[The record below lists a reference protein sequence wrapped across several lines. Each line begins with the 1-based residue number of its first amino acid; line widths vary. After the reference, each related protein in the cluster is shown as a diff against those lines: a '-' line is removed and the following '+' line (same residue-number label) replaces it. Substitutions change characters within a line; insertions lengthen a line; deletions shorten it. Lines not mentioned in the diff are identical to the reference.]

1 MLLKRKAQTMKDTL
15 RRIFTNWRILLMLF
29 LLVIAVIAIS
39 PRPGREGLAIRSI
52 DANSS
57 AALAG
62 MESPKPSAQPVSRER
77 ILSVNNQPVAAL
89 EDYNRITAA
98 LRVNDTVYLKT
109 TKQQY
114 PLKVKEAFDFITLNE
129 TELLTTEEIILVNE
143 TADNGSIMEVPRT
156 INVTREVPKV
166 MKVGRGAEDL
176 GIRAYPAPTSNVK
189 KGLDLQGGTR
199 VLLQP
204 EQKLSPDDT
213 ASLIDTM
220 TQRLN
225 VYGLS
230 DIVVREA
237 GDLSGNQYI
246 LVEVAG
252 ASETEI
258 RDLLAKQGKFEAK
271 IDGKTVFRGGE
282 DVTFV
287 CRSANCAGLDPNRG
301 CFSDGSQQV
310 CSFAFSITLSRLAAE
325 KQAAATAA
333 LDVVQ
338 GQGGSYLSKPLELY
352 LDDQKVDEL
361 SIGSDLKGQA
371 VTQIQ
376 ISGSGAGQAKDAAA
390 FTALQNMKRL
400 QTILITGSLP
410 VKLNVVKVDA
420 ISPVLGE
427 GFVRN
432 AILMTLIAT
441 FAVAIAVA
449 IRYRTAILSGLIVVT
464 MLSEIVMILGLA
476 SFIGWNI
483 DLASI
488 AGIIAAIGTGVD
500 HQIVIADETLR
511 GSRDGSLYNWRER
524 IKRAFMIIMLSYF
537 TVAVAMLPLVFA
549 GAGLLK
555 GFAITTLLG
564 ASLGV
569 FVTRPAFSELMSI
582 LVKR

>member
-1 MLLKRKAQTMKDTL
+1 MKETIRK
-15 RRIFTNWRILLMLF
+15 IFTNWRILLMLF
-29 LLVIAVIAIS
+29 LLVVAIIAIS

-77 ILSVNNQPVAAL
+77 ILSVNNQMVATL

-109 TKQQY
+109 TRQQY
-114 PLKVKEAFDFITLNE
+114 PLKVKEAFDFIALNE
-129 TELLTTEEIILVNE
+129 TEMVVSEEIILVNE
-143 TADNGSIMEVPRT
+143 TVNGSLVEVPRT

-166 MKVGRGAEDL
+166 LKVGKGAEDI
-176 GIRAYPAPTSNVK
+176 GIRVYPAPTSNVK

-410 VKLNVVKVDA
+410 VKLSVVKVDA

-441 FAVAIAVA
+441 VAVAIAVA

-524 IKRAFMIIMLSYF
+524 IKRAFMIILLSYF